1 MCASVY
7 VPVLFMETSM
17 KKEKILMCSILLTIF
32 IYPIVFATVLDTP
45 TAIQDARSDAK
56 TDTSAGWY
64 IAGGVC
70 GCFGFAYA
78 AITTPSV
85 PATRFMGKSPEYILI
100 YSDEYKRTAKNER
113 LKKTGIGWGV
123 WAAVYLLF
131 VATNTD

>member
-1 MCASVY
+1 
-7 VPVLFMETSM
+7 M

-56 TDTSAGWY
+56 TDTGAAWY

-78 AITTPSV
+78 
-85 PATRFMGKSPEYILI
+85 GGGCE
-100 YSDEYKRTAKNER
+100 
-113 LKKTGIGWGV
+113 GIPV
-123 WAAVYLLF
+123 SFPV
-131 VATNTD
+131 